1 MHPLN
6 PYAKKSNASNIRKVG
21 PCVEVK
27 DSGMRLT
34 AQNDQASRSNGCQNA
49 HQVTVPPPSAGKTFS
64 LSATPACKQP
74 VNVCPNIEMKTSV
87 TPSPTLKLPLKQQL
101 KYEIAMLKKQKKD
114 RIIAKQST
122 LQPVTQIQPP
132 NVSVC
137 KEGDQQPRINFNTNG
152 SHQSFVALEKQTI
165 APVPRS
171 CNSVTS
177 HSTNS
182 NLGKNTYIHNQ
193 QNINITKAVHPINVP
208 THMHM
213 PLVETQTRPP
223 MTPGYQHFYPIAH
236 HAFYHGAPLLHHQQ
250 IPYPFT
256 PMYFQSNQ
264 HLPNPIKNNA
274 LIPSVPKAP
283 SMILHTDPLHQ
294 SFFGKTH
301 CLLKTQIKVVKKEGE
316 SFGINLKYE
325 TKINSKTKETCG
337 VLMVTNSNVQ
347 NLRAKP
353 GTNQVNL
360 LQKGDIIISI
370 NSTKIFGLQFREA
383 TSLFAKCNRVQE
395 PNMSSETSHASDY
408 VCTLTIA
415 RDKKRA
421 KLLALLENLSLDTTK
436 SLSIKG
442 AFGPAPPK
450 VPFIINDATGMIM
463 TNNDFNS
470 TELNALI
477 TGYLECQGQSNA
489 DVFSDILLK
498 PIGMKDLR
506 QRTVIDCSKK
516 WEHMRKVIELE
527 MSSKAISHWKSVW
540 KDETK
545 DEEQKQVE
553 REFISDS
560 ERSFLRQ
567 RPRPSEGCKCG
578 SKEHVFVNH
587 PDCFLYRHLRKSL
600 DPNDDRIDE
609 TGTKSSEKIAKYDS
623 MLKNKTLNSI
633 GNAHLQRMKNQL
645 EEQEAERNEAVF
657 VNQMEQIQAKRGIA
671 VFSPKHKSVMVLSAI
686 ASCQEKLVDSSN
698 NDEKSAENRAII
710 DPESDDD
717 SDDDDDIPLNAAL
730 GKRSATPSD
739 VNERKSKTARFVRKL
754 SNLVSLGSILEHIS
768 ITWGHLFMDPLPVEE
783 AW

>member
-6 PYAKKSNASNIRKVG
+6 PYAKKSNTSNVGKVG
-21 PCVEVK
+21 PCVEMKV
-27 DSGMRLT
+27 SGMRLT
-34 AQNDQASRSNGCQNA
+34 AQNDQPSLSNGCQNA
-49 HQVTVPPPSAGKTFS
+49 HQVTVPPPSAGKTS
-64 LSATPACKQP
+64 LLSVTPASKQP
-74 VNVCPNIEMKTSV
+74 VKVCPNIVTKTSV

-114 RIIAKQST
+114 RIIAKQSAMK
-122 LQPVTQIQPP
+122 PVTQDQPP
-132 NVSVC
+132 KLIVG
-137 KEGDQQPRINFNTNG
+137 KEGDQQPRINVNTDR

-165 APVPRS
+165 APIPRS

-182 NLGKNTYIHNQ
+182 NLGKDMNIHNQ
-193 QNINITKAVHPINVP
+193 QHINITKAWHPMNVA
-208 THMHM
+208 THM
-213 PLVETQTRPP
+213 PTAETQTGPP
-223 MTPGYQHFYPIAH
+223 MTPMHQHFYPIAH
-236 HAFYHGAPLLHHQQ
+236 HAFYQGAPLFHHQKN
-250 IPYPFT
+250 PYPFN
-256 PMYFQSNQ
+256 PMYFESNQ
-264 HLPNPIKNNA
+264 HLPNHIKNSA

-283 SMILHTDPLHQ
+283 SMILHTDPLQ
-294 SFFGKTH
+294 KSFFGKTH
-301 CLLKTQIKVVKKEGE
+301 CLLKNQIKVFKKEGE

-325 TKINSKTKETCG
+325 TKINSNTKETCG

-353 GTNQVNL
+353 GTSQVNL

-395 PNMSSETSHASDY
+395 PDMSSDLSNSSDY
-408 VCTLTIA
+408 SCTLTIA

-421 KLLALLENLSLDTTK
+421 KVLALLENLSLDTTK

-450 VPFIINDATGMIM
+450 VPFIINDSTGMIM
-463 TNNDFNS
+463 ANSDFNS

-477 TGYLECQGQSNA
+477 TGYLECQGKSDA
-489 DVFSDILLK
+489 DVFADILLK

-516 WEHMRKVIELE
+516 WEHMSKVIEVE
-527 MSSKAISHWKSVW
+527 MSTKAISHWKSVW

-545 DEEQKQVE
+545 GEEQKQVE

-567 RPRPSEGCKCG
+567 RPRPTEGCKCG
-578 SKEHVFVNH
+578 SKEHAFVNH

-600 DPNDDRIDE
+600 DPNEDRIDE
-609 TGTKSSEKIAKYDS
+609 TGTRSSEKIAKYDS

-645 EEQEAERNEAVF
+645 EEQEAERIEAIF
-657 VNQMEQIQAKRGIA
+657 VNQMEEIQAKRGIA
-671 VFSPKHKSVMVLSAI
+671 VFTPKHKSVIVLSAI
-686 ASCQEKLVDSSN
+686 ASCQERLVDSSI
-698 NDEKSAENRAII
+698 NDEKSAESRTAI

-730 GKRSATPSD
+730 GKRSATSSD
-739 VNERKSKTARFVRKL
+739 ANDRKSKTARFARKL

-768 ITWGHLFMDPLPVEE
+768 ITWGHLFRDPLPVEE